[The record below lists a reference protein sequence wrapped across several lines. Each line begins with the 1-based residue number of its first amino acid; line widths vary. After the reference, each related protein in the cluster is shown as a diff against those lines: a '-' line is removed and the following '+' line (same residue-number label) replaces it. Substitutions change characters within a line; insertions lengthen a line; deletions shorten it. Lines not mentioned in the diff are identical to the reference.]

1 LGAAHNEKLYG
12 TAGVAYEKNGGFF
25 FVAPQGNVYDA
36 RLVEALYNFAD
47 QGALVRSATLFSSTL
62 SQLEAVGLHPKESML
77 QHMGVTLE
85 FSQPV
90 RLGERKWR
98 FLTLEMVA
106 NGLMWILSSETA
118 PELGYALQQTSAMTF
133 DGLSPKIVA
142 RYVASQQG
150 RTYHVGKANC
160 QTIALELT
168 QRLSLHGRSLQSLE
182 QAETG
187 IFHGPT
193 HVEFSNLHASFF
205 DWKFPI
211 ALALLAAVLAVFG
224 ALLKKAHRRYVNK
237 FGPVPLTPFVL
248 LFAFQTGSVL
258 PLLVGGFWTRQW
270 AHAKAAQKQ
279 NLITIDEPKESE
291 LAPVE

>member
-1 LGAAHNEKLYG
+1 
-12 TAGVAYEKNGGFF
+12 
-25 FVAPQGNVYDA
+25 
-36 RLVEALYNFAD
+36 
-47 QGALVRSATLFSSTL
+47 
-62 SQLEAVGLHPKESML
+62 ML

-90 RLGERKWR
+90 WIGERKWR

-106 NGLMWILSSETA
+106 NGLMWILSSEAA
-118 PELGYALQQTSAMTF
+118 PEMGYTLQQTSAMTF
-133 DGLSPKIVA
+133 DELSPKIVA
-142 RYVASQQG
+142 RYVAAQQG

-168 QRLSLHGRSLQSLE
+168 QRLSLHGRSLQSLD

-187 IFHGPT
+187 FFHGPT
-193 HVEFSNLHASFF
+193 HVEFSNLHTSFF

-211 ALALLAAVLAVFG
+211 AFALVAAVLAVLG
-224 ALLKKAHRRYVNK
+224 ALLKKAHRRYVSK

-258 PLLVGGFWTRQW
+258 MPLLVGGFWTRKFAQ
-270 AHAKAAQKQ
+270 AKAAQKQ
-279 NLITIDEPKESE
+279 HLITIDEPKENE